1 MLSCAGPTMN
11 INVPGKI
18 SGKPSDTPIER
29 PIAVGRSAA
38 TSSATA
44 APSGSAGAPMAARG
58 DAVSLTEDAR
68 LLQQTAAAAAAAPDI
83 DMDRVDSVRR
93 ELAEGRY
100 QIDAE
105 AIAAKLLKTEWELS

>member
-38 TSSATA
+38 T
-44 APSGSAGAPMAARG
+44 GSAGAPLAARG

-68 LLQQTAAAAAAAPDI
+68 LLQQAAAAAAAAPDI